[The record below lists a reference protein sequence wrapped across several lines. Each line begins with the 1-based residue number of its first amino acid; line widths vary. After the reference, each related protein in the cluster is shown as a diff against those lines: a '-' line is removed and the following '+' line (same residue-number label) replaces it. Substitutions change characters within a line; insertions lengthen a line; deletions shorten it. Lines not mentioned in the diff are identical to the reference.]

1 MKFDALLGCVH
12 GSTSMSVATFQ
23 VVLVYN
29 LHIHGTSSYNIHCN
43 ITRDNF
49 QNNHE
54 DKKPKSHMT
63 RNKET
68 NTLTNKMTITHSS
81 IHFNIR
87 KHLPTT

>member
-12 GSTSMSVATFQ
+12 GLTSMSVTTFQ

-49 QNNHE
+49 QNNQE
-54 DKKPKSHMT
+54 EKTQIT
-63 RNKET
+63 RDSQQKNQY
-68 NTLTNKMTITHSS
+68 TNKQNDHHTFIYS
-81 IHFNIR
+81 
-87 KHLPTT
+87 L